1 MTGAS
6 GAPAGGAVV
15 VVDGVDVPASP
26 SAAVPA
32 TAAAWLAEWAPRG
45 VYTATRTT
53 DHHARLCR
61 WDAHVKRL
69 RLMLSAF
76 RDHDPAS
83 FASAPELPATDEA
96 MRALVAPTVERALAR
111 RRAMTANVVEG
122 LASSSSSSSSSA
134 PAPRESMVVVA
145 VSPTARGA
153 WRVGAHACAF
163 DAAAKLPPA
172 TCAVAPGSRR
182 PCPSVKDTSWPR
194 LRDATAAATRA
205 RFRAGEPFD
214 EILLSDEH
222 GDALFE
228 GGVSNVFVV
237 VKETR
242 REDERER
249 LGSATDVFVQ
259 TAPVEACLAGVG
271 RAAVLDACAVLG
283 VRVVEK
289 TPRLSENTQNT
300 SEWCEAFLTN
310 AVRGVRGVR
319 EICFSNDVRATF
331 ANRATD
337 ASVAARLE
345 AYFDALEDES

>member
-1 MTGAS
+1 MAEAS
-6 GAPAGGAVV
+6 QRAGGDAGAV
-15 VVDGVDVPASP
+15 S
-26 SAAVPA
+26 
-32 TAAAWLAEWAPRG
+32 
-45 VYTATRTT
+45 
-53 DHHARLCR
+53 
-61 WDAHVKRL
+61 
-69 RLMLSAF
+69 
-76 RDHDPAS
+76 
-83 FASAPELPATDEA
+83 
-96 MRALVAPTVERALAR
+96 R
-111 RRAMTANVVEG
+111 RRT
-122 LASSSSSSSSSA
+122 
-134 PAPRESMVVVA
+134 
-145 VSPTARGA
+145 
-153 WRVGAHACAF
+153 
-163 DAAAKLPPA
+163 
-172 TCAVAPGSRR
+172 
-182 PCPSVKDTSWPR
+182 
-194 LRDATAAATRA
+194 
-205 RFRAGEPFD
+205 FD

-242 REDERER
+242 REDER

-259 TAPVEACLAGVG
+259 TAPVEECLAGVG

-300 SEWCEAFLTN
+300 WCEAFLTN

-345 AYFDALEDES
+345 AYFDALEDESRVKELD